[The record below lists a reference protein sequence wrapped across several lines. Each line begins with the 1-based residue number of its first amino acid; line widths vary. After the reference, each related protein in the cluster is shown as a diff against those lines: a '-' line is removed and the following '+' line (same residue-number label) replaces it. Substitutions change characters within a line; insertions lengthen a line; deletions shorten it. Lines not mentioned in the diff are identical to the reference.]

1 MNASLLF
8 SNRVFKVCFLLSK
21 VIVQYRL
28 GWSMGVNFS
37 DVKVVYIFKINFNN
51 FQSLQNQRMTKFC
64 SGIRILKYCFYEK
77 ICVIRII
84 TEHRSLAL
92 MKIYEMILTDFFYF
106 SSFARF
112 SPAIN
117 TMYWLRI
124 FIKKCKNI
132 NTTICFLWGIKS
144 Y

>member
-1 MNASLLF
+1 
-8 SNRVFKVCFLLSK
+8 
-21 VIVQYRL
+21 
-28 GWSMGVNFS
+28 
-37 DVKVVYIFKINFNN
+37 
-51 FQSLQNQRMTKFC
+51 MTKFC
-64 SGIRILKYCFYEK
+64 SEIRILKYCFYEK
-77 ICVIRII
+77 FCVIRII

-92 MKIYEMILTDFFYF
+92 MKSCEMILTDFFYF

-132 NTTICFLWGIKS
+132 NTTICFFYGESNHINLALLIKLLS
-144 Y
+144 GLNL